1 MNAGWLTDLT
11 QWIWDTIK
19 EVFQA
24 FTDFVEDF
32 FVHGFEHLLN
42 LVLFILALL
51 PLPEFMQGQSIGS
64 MLGNAGSTVLWFADI
79 FQIGPSMVL
88 IGVAIVFYLLR
99 RILTI
104 GIW

>member
-11 QWIWDTIK
+11 KWIWDVIK

-24 FTDFVEDF
+24 FTDFIEDF

-42 LVLFILALL
+42 LCLFILALL
-51 PLPEFMQGQSIGS
+51 PLPDFMQGQSIGS
-64 MLGNAGSTVLWFADI
+64 MLGNGGSTVLWFADI
-79 FQIGPSMVL
+79 FQIGPSMAL
-88 IGVAIVFYLLR
+88 IGVAIVFYLVR
-99 RILTI
+99 RIATL